1 MNSTKRSYML
11 SEIPDQR
18 LPAAQLKAG
27 GNVLSAINADA
38 EHLLRTLSEFEPGS
52 VSVAIRF
59 VYDPVINGQ
68 GKQGRLR
75 IYLTAQSHD
84 EDASQVLSL
93 LLDQGPFKRFY
104 KFQVCDGQVPLAWD
118 SFSAACDI
126 VRRQSIHE
134 PTVTADFNI
143 KALPFYYMIDSFKPD
158 CSNNYMSLDSMLDRL
173 SEPAMVE
180 VCIEPV
186 DIAFESS
193 QFISCISKYQS
204 VNRTWDMDDGFINA
218 DYRSNG
224 QDWSMAVKP
233 LRQKEPLIDDLL
245 RRARKFNE
253 TLSRRHLK
261 FNIRAVAKTQA
272 MARLLASVVAE
283 SAFSDG
289 SYQLFDSVKGDAFF
303 EKIQQDEDQLK
314 VLTVPALEQLLADR
328 ETGLYKGLSAFGNV
342 APVNELHS
350 IFRLPVA
357 SPLGSPK
364 CIRKD
369 TDPDIESTGDMI
381 VLGEDEQTI
390 DSEGKESNSIPR
402 GILLSNLPKHCA
414 IFGVPGVGKSIAGI
428 NIMRRLCDR
437 NIPFILF
444 EPGKSEYRRLK
455 CLKNSSVKSA
465 RKLARELKLFTPG
478 SDISPLRIN
487 PLQIPEGISRNEHIE
502 NLLSCFKAAMPMEGS
517 MLGLLGEALEKVYEN
532 YPNPRNPPRIS
543 DVHAA
548 LKTVLFSKGYS
559 SEIESNFGALFD
571 VRLGDL
577 TRRGTGTAFQC
588 SHNVPTIDELVN
600 GYSVVELDAMPAEQ
614 GCLFTLFMLVLIREY
629 VKTTSWSGDG
639 VRLVIMLEEAH
650 NIVGVNT
657 NAGVSENNADPKAY
671 ASEFICRM
679 LAELRSLGVA
689 IIIFDQTPSAVAPQ
703 VVKNTCTKIAFRQ
716 VCNEDREIIGG
727 SMLFEEVDMQEIA
740 RLRPGQAY
748 FYTEGY
754 FGPRR
759 IVTPNLHKDWDIPM
773 PPIGNAILPYIVEDE
788 WFIKTTEKRIT
799 LELELFRQGLEKYKN
814 HRKKLLDEAK
824 RIRPRY
830 HEIMKETPASQRCRK
845 FAELRENAKRINR
858 KISISLKVFRQ
869 KFYGPFLATEQHS
882 NVTSDGIKTFRDF
895 LIRRYEKVC
904 ETSDNYM
911 NILDDLI
918 NDCDKKL

>member
-1 MNSTKRSYML
+1 L
-11 SEIPDQR
+11 
-18 LPAAQLKAG
+18 
-27 GNVLSAINADA
+27 
-38 EHLLRTLSEFEPGS
+38 
-52 VSVAIRF
+52 
-59 VYDPVINGQ
+59 
-68 GKQGRLR
+68 
-75 IYLTAQSHD
+75 
-84 EDASQVLSL
+84 
-93 LLDQGPFKRFY
+93 
-104 KFQVCDGQVPLAWD
+104 
-118 SFSAACDI
+118 
-126 VRRQSIHE
+126 
-134 PTVTADFNI
+134 
-143 KALPFYYMIDSFKPD
+143 
-158 CSNNYMSLDSMLDRL
+158 
-173 SEPAMVE
+173 
-180 VCIEPV
+180 
-186 DIAFESS
+186 
-193 QFISCISKYQS
+193 
-204 VNRTWDMDDGFINA
+204 
-218 DYRSNG
+218 
-224 QDWSMAVKP
+224 
-233 LRQKEPLIDDLL
+233 
-245 RRARKFNE
+245 
-253 TLSRRHLK
+253 
-261 FNIRAVAKTQA
+261 
-272 MARLLASVVAE
+272 
-283 SAFSDG
+283 
-289 SYQLFDSVKGDAFF
+289 
-303 EKIQQDEDQLK
+303 
-314 VLTVPALEQLLADR
+314 
-328 ETGLYKGLSAFGNV
+328 GNV
-342 APVNELHS
+342 APVDELHS

-357 SPLGSPK
+357 SSLGSPR

-390 DSEGKESNSIPR
+390 DGGGKKSNSIPR
-402 GILLSNLPKHCA
+402 GIPLSNLPKHCA
-414 IFGVPGVGKSIAGI
+414 IFGVPGVGKSIASI
-428 NIMRRLCDR
+428 NIIRQLYERG
-437 NIPFILF
+437 IPLILF

-455 CLKNSSVKSA
+455 CLKNSSVKSV
-465 RKLARELKLFTPG
+465 RKLAKELKLFTPG
-478 SDISPLRIN
+478 NSVSPLRIN
-487 PLQIPEGISRNEHIE
+487 PLQVPEGISCNEHIE

-600 GYSVVELDAMPAEQ
+600 SYSVVELDAMPAEQ

-639 VRLVIMLEEAH
+639 VRLVVMLEEAH

-727 SMLFEEVDMQEIA
+727 SMLFDEVDMQEIA

-788 WFIKTTEKRIT
+788 WFIKTAEKRIT

-824 RIRPRY
+824 RIRLAF
-830 HEIMKETPASQRCRK
+830 HEIMGKTPISQQSEEL
-845 FAELRENAKRINR
+845 AELMQKTKRLNRE
-858 KISISLKVFRQ
+858 ISILLKVFTQ
-869 KFYGPFLATEQHS
+869 KYYHPFLSTEPHS
-882 NVTSDGIKTFRDF
+882 NLISDEIRTFRDF

-904 ETSDNYM
+904 KTSDNYM
-911 NILDDLI
+911 NILENLI
-918 NDCDKKL
+918 TDCDKKLSNL